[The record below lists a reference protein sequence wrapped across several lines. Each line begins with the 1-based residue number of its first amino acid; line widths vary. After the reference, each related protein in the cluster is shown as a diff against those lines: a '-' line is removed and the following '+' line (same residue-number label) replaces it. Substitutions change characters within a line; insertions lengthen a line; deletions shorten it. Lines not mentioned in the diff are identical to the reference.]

1 MTRQRQRHI
10 GLIYPCAVVADPQ
23 QSDAAGLDIDV
34 DPRGA
39 RIKTVL
45 HGLLDHRGGSFHH
58 FTRGDLIGEARL
70 EESDDAHASGITN
83 VWPT

>member
-1 MTRQRQRHI
+1 MTRQRQHHI
-10 GLIYPCAVVADPQ
+10 GLADAGAVVADPQ
-23 QSDAAGLDIDV
+23 QPGAAGLDIDV

-45 HGLLDHRGGSFHH
+45 HCLLDHRGGSLHH
-58 FTRGDLIGEARL
+58 FPGGDLVGELRL
-70 EESDDAHASGITN
+70 KESNHTHASGITN

>member
-10 GLIYPCAVVADPQ
+10 GLANPGAVVADPQ
-23 QSDAAGLDIDV
+23 QPGAAGLDIDI

-45 HGLLDHRGGSFHH
+45 HRLLDHRGGALHH
-58 FTRGDLIGEARL
+58 FACCDLIGESRL
-70 EESDDAHASGITN
+70 
-83 VWPT
+83 